1 MQDDSMSA
9 YAPIRQR
16 NQLWWKYGSM
26 AGKEG
31 RVSAD
36 GRIASNLNRMIDD
49 YLIRLYAEGFVAN
62 SRNHPDFP
70 EMFGYYAAKIEGL
83 QHWVPLVAQYEL
95 NGRQIFDLSDRLVE
109 MFSETDLGEC
119 SLEGLHLPYDAFF
132 IRFGK
137 QDRIKLPYE
146 DDFEYLEG
154 AYVARTP
161 FDETGFRYK
170 FGFTTV
176 SAQGKGYEMP
186 GYFLDIRPDEQN
198 LPVLQAVEKALAR
211 KMALFA
217 DKPGDTANDLALN
230 AHRRDFAQESHSLMR
245 DGAALLVNALF
256 YLESFDKS
264 SIDPE
269 PGRDSSSEV
278 VARWHQEPL
287 VKRRKQVSQLTAS
300 GYALVRMMGREVEM
314 GDQYAAEGGGVRTHW
329 RRGHWRQQPYG
340 EGSKL
345 RRRTWIRPMMIA
357 AAHGGNVEVP
367 GHIYVAGSESRH

>member
-1 MQDDSMSA
+1 MQDDSQSA

-16 NQLWWKYGSM
+16 NLLWWKYGTL

-31 RVSAD
+31 RVVAD
-36 GRIASNLNRMIDD
+36 GRIASDLNQMIDD
-49 YLIRLYAEGFVAN
+49 YLINLYAEGFVA
-62 SRNHPDFP
+62 SARDHPDFP
-70 EMFGYYAAKIEGL
+70 EMMGYYAAKIEGL

-109 MFSETDLGEC
+109 MFSQTDLGDC
-119 SLEGLHLPYDAFF
+119 SLEGLCLPYDAFF

-137 QDRIKLPYE
+137 QELIKLPYE

-161 FDETGFRYK
+161 FDESSFRYK

-176 SAQGKGYEMP
+176 SAKGQGYEMP
-186 GYFLDIRPDEQN
+186 GYFLDILPEEQS
-198 LPVLQAVEKALAR
+198 LPVIQAVERSLSR
-211 KMALFA
+211 RMAQFA

-230 AHRRDFAQESHSLMR
+230 AHRRDVARESHSLMR

-256 YLESFDKS
+256 YLESIDKS
-264 SIDPE
+264 TAEPE

-278 VARWHQEPL
+278 VSKWHQTPL
-287 VKRRKQVSQLTAS
+287 AKRRKQVSQLAAS
-300 GYALVRMMGREVEM
+300 GYALVRMMGREVDL
-314 GDQYAAEGGGVRTHW
+314 GDQHAAQGGSVRAHW

-340 EGSKL
+340 EGMRL
-345 RRRTWIRPMMIA
+345 RRRKWIRPMMIA
-357 AAHGGNVEVP
+357 ATHGGTIEVP